1 MAIGLRFCRHVL
13 NRNRKDVFLSWL
25 NGQLFL
31 FCPFMWPRMCV
42 LFMMVSHLKVKFCY
56 TFTVFLLL
64 LIRFERQ

>member
-1 MAIGLRFCRHVL
+1 MVIGLRFCRYVL
-13 NRNRKDVFLSWL
+13 NQNRDGVFLSWL

-42 LFMMVSHLKVKFCY
+42 FIHDGVPFKGKVLLYFQR
-56 TFTVFLLL
+56 FLLL